1 MKRFE
6 KIKQIWSKKNVVII
20 EGSGTGMGI
29 GNDLLDNSASI
40 QRIIGPAENAFGCYD
55 EILAAAKTV
64 TKDKMFLISVLA
76 YDLAKAGYQAVDTGH
91 IDLEYEWFL
100 RNVKER
106 VIIADKYVNEVLGGR
121 VSGFLEDDRYQGQ
134 IIARI

>member
-1 MKRFE
+1 MYKR
-6 KIKQIWSKKNVVII
+6 Q
-20 EGSGTGMGI
+20 
-29 GNDLLDNSASI
+29 
-40 QRIIGPAENAFGCYD
+40 
-55 EILAAAKTV
+55 
-64 TKDKMFLISVLA
+64 
-76 YDLAKAGYQAVDTGH
+76 GH